1 MDISFDLDLQLF
13 QQIGHGA
20 FSQVFLGQYN
30 SQKVAIK
37 VMDPI
42 YMDQFKKEV
51 EILESLHHPNFA
63 KYYYSKETGNSLY
76 IVQEY
81 LEGKTLSQFIKTVDM
96 EETHIKQI
104 VIELLNSISYLHSQD
119 IIHRDIKP
127 DNIIITTE
135 GQVKL
140 IDFGLSSHSESKL
153 SYDKCGTLLFM
164 APEMIFKQPYLKSVD
179 IWSCG
184 IIAYQLINKKHPFW
198 DPSESTSTF
207 IQRVQQFNPNF
218 YEMDDYQ
225 RSFFL
230 KCAAY
235 SPEARMN
242 ANQALQHPWLS
253 GKGELWQPITM
264 ADMKRLFDNKM
275 KTIQIIKALMMIKLL
290 CQKFGT
296 FIPSEFTNYEF
307 NDSTADTNTN
317 FKLKL
322 VRSSSRN
329 PSFIKQVRST
339 STIFFESNNL
349 PSPIRFTHNNKRVSI
364 SPNKTMLHSESTQFG
379 QIAKRNNQVIKLPP
393 LSNSPILK
401 KQRKSNLNFRL
412 KQY

>member
-1 MDISFDLDLQLF
+1 MEISFDFDLKLF

-20 FSQVFLGQYN
+20 FSQVFLGEYE

-42 YMDQFKKEV
+42 YMEQFKKEV
-51 EILESLHHPNFA
+51 EILESIHHPSFA
-63 KYYYSKETGNSLY
+63 KYYYSKETEDSLY

-81 LEGKTLSQFIKTVDM
+81 LEGKTLTQLIKTVDM
-96 EETHIKQI
+96 EESHIKQI
-104 VIELLNSISYLHSQD
+104 VIELLNSVSYLHSRD

-127 DNIIITTE
+127 DNIIITNE
-135 GQVKL
+135 GVVKL

-198 DPSESTSTF
+198 DSSESTSTF
-207 IQRVQQFNPNF
+207 IQRIQQFNPNF
-218 YEMDDYQ
+218 YEMNDYQ

-242 ANQALQHPWLS
+242 ANQALYHPWLS

-264 ADMKRLFDNKM
+264 ADMKILFDNKM
-275 KTIQIIKALMMIKLL
+275 KTIQIIKALMIIKQI

-296 FIPSEFTNYEF
+296 IIPSEFSNYEF
-307 NDSTADTNTN
+307 NDSTADTNTY

-339 STIFFESNNL
+339 STIFFETNNL

-364 SPNKTMLHSESTQFG
+364 SPNKTMLHSESTQFNL
-379 QIAKRNNQVIKLPP
+379 IAKRNTQLIKLPP
-393 LSNSPILK
+393 LSNSPVQK
-401 KQRKSNLNFRL
+401 RQRKSNLNFRL

>member
-1 MDISFDLDLQLF
+1 MEISFDFNLKLF
-13 QQIGHGA
+13 QQIGYGA
-20 FSQVFLGQYN
+20 FSQVYLGEYDSKN
-30 SQKVAIK
+30 VAIK
-37 VMDPI
+37 VMDPCYI
-42 YMDQFKKEV
+42 EQFKKEV
-51 EILESLHHPNFA
+51 EILESIHHQNFA
-63 KYYYSKETGNSLY
+63 QYYYSKETQNSLY
-76 IVQEY
+76 IVQEF
-81 LEGKTLSQFIKTVDM
+81 LDGKTLTQLIKTVEM

-104 VIELLNSISYLHSQD
+104 INELLNAVSYLHSQD

-135 GQVKL
+135 GQLKL

-198 DPSESTSTF
+198 DTSESISTF
-207 IQRVQQFNPNF
+207 IQRVQQFNPDLS
-218 YEMDDYQ
+218 EMNDYQ

-242 ANQALQHPWLS
+242 ANQAIQHPWLS
-253 GKGELWQPITM
+253 GEGELWQPITM
-264 ADMKRLFDNKM
+264 ADMKKLFDNKM
-275 KTIQIIKALMMIKLL
+275 KTIQTIKALMMIKYLV
-290 CQKFGT
+290 QKFGT
-296 FIPSEFTNYEF
+296 IIPNEFSNCEF
-307 NDSTADTNTN
+307 NDSTADTNIN

-322 VRSSSRN
+322 VKSSSRN
-329 PSFIKQVRST
+329 PIFIKQVRST

-349 PSPIRFTHNNKRVSI
+349 PSPIRFTYNNKRVSI
-364 SPNKTMLHSESTQFG
+364 SPNKTMLHSEITQFS
-379 QIAKRNNQVIKLPP
+379 QIAKRNTQVIKLPP
-393 LSNSPILK
+393 LSNSPVMK